1 MRIKNHAFSISV
13 CKTLSSR
20 LLFFIE
26 TMESIRLVCGI
37 ETPGW
42 LIEQIPVHLD
52 QQAVGRF
59 ETRQNV
65 TRYTFT
71 RYRQIMNAMPSN
83 SIPRVPTR
91 DEALTLPK
99 RRWEAIFQK
108 WRQFSATGCQRMPQ
122 DATGRHRPLEPPPP
136 QQKPPPQVAKTSAL
150 AVKSPRVIEFKE
162 LGGRGGSL

>member
-108 WRQFSATGCQRMPQ
+108 WRSDLRHVGEEYGCVDTSI
-122 DATGRHRPLEPPPP
+122 DALTYDLRNAFGVVVEVETGRGERE
-136 QQKPPPQVAKTSAL
+136 ADGSASFGEED
-150 AVKSPRVIEFKE
+150 AD
-162 LGGRGGSL
+162 